1 MKTLEINQK
10 YRCLLKETT
19 VIDERGEL
27 RQLSV
32 AGENPLTIYLN
43 KREIVTIM
51 TLGSQAIPLVLGYLR
66 NQQFIRQY
74 SDVISLQIDWEVNAA
89 VVNTRNEADN
99 IAEKLNSRTVTSGC
113 GQGTIYGNLLEQIE
127 GVQFPE
133 MTISQSEIYQLS
145 QLLSRVNT
153 TYRSAG
159 AVHGCAICSRNEI
172 IAFNEDVG
180 RHNAVDT
187 LAGLMWIDDISC
199 DEKIFYTT
207 GRLTSEMVMK
217 VAQIG
222 IPILLSRSGVTE
234 MGLSLAQKLNI
245 TLIAR
250 AKGRHFL
257 IFNGKERV
265 VLDLIDQDASINH
278 TSA

>member
-1 MKTLEINQK
+1 MKTLEINK
-10 YRCLLKETT
+10 AYRCLIKDTT
-19 VIDERGEL
+19 AIDEKGEL
-27 RQLSV
+27 RALSV

-51 TLGSQAIPLVLGYLR
+51 TLGSQAIALVLGYLR
-66 NQQFIRQY
+66 NQQFIHQY
-74 SDVISLQIDWEVNAA
+74 SDVMSLQIDWEVNAA
-89 VVNTRNEADN
+89 VVNTRNEADD
-99 IAEKLNSRTVTSGC
+99 IAEKLNTRTITSGC
-113 GQGTIYGNLLEQIE
+113 GQGTIYGNLLAQIE
-127 GVQFPE
+127 RITFPE
-133 MTISQSEIYQLS
+133 MTISQSEIYQLGH
-145 QLLSRVNT
+145 LLSRVNT
-153 TYRSAG
+153 TYRTAG
-159 AVHGCAICSRNEI
+159 AVHGCAICSRSEI
-172 IAFNEDVG
+172 LAFNEDVG

-187 LAGLMWIDDISC
+187 LAGIMWMEDMHC
-199 DEKIFYTT
+199 EEKIFYTT

-234 MGLSLAQKLNI
+234 MGLSMAQKLNI

-265 VLDLIDQDASINH
+265 VLDLIDQDASIDQS
-278 TSA
+278 SA